1 MSSARWMHE
10 QSWGRIACVNHSP
23 LEQVGQARAEV
34 KQGRLR
40 CRQVGEERP
49 QHGCLC
55 GAKEWALV
63 VAGIGDGQ
71 PNATGNQRQPTPANG
86 NAVVM
91 RTVVLMW
98 VR

>member
-1 MSSARWMHE
+1 M
-10 QSWGRIACVNHSP
+10 NHSP

-55 GAKEWALV
+55 GAKQWALV
-63 VAGIGDGQ
+63 VSAGIGDDKRRAQ
-71 PNATGNQRQPTPANG
+71 TQRATNANQRQPMA
-86 NAVVM
+86 M
-91 RTVVLMW
+91 RW
-98 VR
+98 